1 MNTLKDS
8 NLIIDLDG
16 TLISGDLVLP
26 GARRLLDLCPARTV
40 VASNNSTDTAM
51 SLSARLRTRGLDIPP
66 DRLLLAGE
74 AALSL
79 LRGEYSSARIMLIA
93 TAEVRRFA
101 AEAGLRLVEREAD
114 IVCVCRDTAFDF
126 EKLSRAA
133 REVARGA
140 VLIAANMDT
149 SHPGP
154 DGLPVP
160 ETGALVAAIQT
171 CAGRAPSKV
180 IGKPAPFLFEEA
192 LRRLSATPDSAIV
205 IGDNKATDI
214 AGASGLGLRSL
225 LIGPG
230 PDADAASLNDMI
242 DRLVRGDCE
251 PTVRSLSHAPD
262 AEPAARHDAVA

>member
-1 MNTLKDS
+1 MTILQDTH
-8 NLIIDLDG
+8 LIIDLDG

-40 VASNNSTDTAM
+40 IASNNSTDTAV
-51 SLSARLRTRGLDIPP
+51 SLCARLRAQGLDVPP

-74 AALSL
+74 AAISL
-79 LRGEYSSARIMLIA
+79 LCRDHPTTRIMLIS

-101 AEAGLRLVEREAD
+101 VEAGLNLVDRDAD

-126 EKLSRAA
+126 EKLSCAA

-140 VLIAANMDT
+140 VLIAANMDA

-192 LRRLSATPDSAIV
+192 LRRLSATPDSALV

-225 LIGPG
+225 LIGTAPN
-230 PDADAASLNDMI
+230 ADAVTLDDMI
-242 DRLVRGDCE
+242 DRLLRGDCE
-251 PTVRSLSHAPD
+251 PTIRSLSPD
-262 AEPAARHDAVA
+262 FF